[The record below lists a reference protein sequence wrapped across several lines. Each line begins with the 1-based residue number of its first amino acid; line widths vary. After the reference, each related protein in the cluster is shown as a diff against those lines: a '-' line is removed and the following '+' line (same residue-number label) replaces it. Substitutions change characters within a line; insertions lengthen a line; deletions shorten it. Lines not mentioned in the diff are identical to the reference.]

1 MTFPKVNQY
10 IYLTFDKKA
19 TLDDLSILNFNGLV
33 LQEVASQFSFYLR
46 VLTFKQFTSFCDT
59 SQ

>member
-33 LQEVASQFSFYLR
+33 LQEVAYIT
-46 VLTFKQFTSFCDT
+46 V
-59 SQ
+59 